1 MKKRDVERLKPLDK
15 QAVKA
20 LIIDNPGA
28 VLVRARDKNNGFSDL
43 PLFAKESQTK
53 LF

>member
-1 MKKRDVERLKPLDK
+1 MKRRDVERLKPLDK

-28 VLVRARDKNNGFSDL
+28 VLGVRKERNKGFSDL
-43 PLFAKESQTK
+43 PLFAADIQTK